1 MKISHKYNL
10 KSKQTEDFLRQL
22 SRENRVR
29 KYIELLKK
37 YHPGTFNHS
46 YRVALL
52 CVDLGF
58 ENGFQEK
65 EMNLLGYAGLLHD
78 IGKVKIPLEVLNK
91 DSTLTSFER
100 ELIEGHVYSGSG
112 SVNEFG
118 YNLKRMIVSHHEYQ
132 TQPYPRKVQDRRKHI
147 RNQIDGRRKEYSS
160 IKDLTQILAVADLY
174 DALRNE
180 RAYKSQKSKDE
191 AKKIIMEQFIGNQ
204 KYIKQII
211 LR

>member
-1 MKISHKYNL
+1 MKIPHKYNL
-10 KSKQTEDFLRQL
+10 KSKQTEEFLRQL

-29 KYIELLKK
+29 KYIGLLKK

-100 ELIEGHVYSGSG
+100 ELIEGHVYSESG

-132 TQPYPRKVQDRRKHI
+132 IQPYPRKVQDRRKHI
-147 RNQIDGRRKEYSS
+147 RNQIDDRRKKYFL

-191 AKKIIMEQFIGNQ
+191 AKKIMMEQFMGNQ
-204 KYIKQII
+204 KYIEQII